1 MFTCFVP
8 SKKAALCRGGFFPK
22 KQEVSPESLSIK

>member
-1 MFTCFVP
+1 MSRVLYPLKKPP
-8 SKKAALCRGGFFPK
+8 SVGGGFFPK